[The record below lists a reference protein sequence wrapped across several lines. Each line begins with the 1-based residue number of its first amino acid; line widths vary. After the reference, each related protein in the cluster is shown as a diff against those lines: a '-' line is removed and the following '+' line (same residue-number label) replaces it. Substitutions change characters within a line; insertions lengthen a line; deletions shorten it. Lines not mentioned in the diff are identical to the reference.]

1 MKRCF
6 ALVSALLLAT
16 SLTIGCS
23 EKSKTETT
31 HEVSTPE
38 GTTTETTEKTTT
50 QSGENPPPA
59 TGEGAPAPTNP

>member
-1 MKRCF
+1 MKRF
-6 ALVSALLLAT
+6 LALTSALFVAAT
-16 SLTIGCS
+16 LMGCS
-23 EKSKTETT
+23 EKSKVETT

-59 TGEGAPAPTNP
+59 NP

>member
-1 MKRCF
+1 MKRFF
-6 ALVSALLLAT
+6 ALTSALFVAT
-16 SLTIGCS
+16 SLMIGCS
-23 EKSKTETT
+23 EKSKVETT

-59 TGEGAPAPTNP
+59 NP